1 MANDMKK
8 ELRKVNEAIEY
19 LAKLQDSY
27 SDKTFGLDKLKKG
40 TKEYKI
46 AKRKQ
51 AAAQGAFATHG
62 KKEKTKR
69 AAYGATCGDGNDF
82 NYWWRIS
89 YWDHCFG
96 NQGLRLN
103 TLEKILWGV
112 LISGIAGPTFLFTA
126 SYWLGLP

>member
-46 AKRKQ
+46 AW
-51 AAAQGAFATHG
+51 
-62 KKEKTKR
+62 EIR
-69 AAYGATCGDGNDF
+69 ALQTRHN
-82 NYWWRIS
+82 
-89 YWDHCFG
+89 
-96 NQGLRLN
+96 
-103 TLEKILWGV
+103 
-112 LISGIAGPTFLFTA
+112 
-126 SYWLGLP
+126 